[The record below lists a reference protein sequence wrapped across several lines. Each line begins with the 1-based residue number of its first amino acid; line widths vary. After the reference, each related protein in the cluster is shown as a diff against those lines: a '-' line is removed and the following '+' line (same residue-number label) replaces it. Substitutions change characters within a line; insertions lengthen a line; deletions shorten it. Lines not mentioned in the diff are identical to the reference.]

1 MFYTKDI
8 LQGSSSGKKVEFK
21 ETKPYIF
28 WQIKDNVKKSPMLIK
43 ALYLVNPAKDES

>member
-8 LQGSSSGKKVEFK
+8 LQGSSSGKKGEFK

-28 WQIKDNVKKSPMLIK
+28 GQINVKKSPMVLK
-43 ALYLVNPAKDES
+43 ALYLVNPTNDES